1 MKTTAHNQTSQL
13 MDRFASSQ
21 LNSYEMFSVR
31 GGEEKEKDLSDQGS
45 TAPKQDD
52 GFN

>member
-1 MKTTAHNQTSQL
+1 MKTTAHNQTSNL

-21 LNSYEMFSVR
+21 LNSHEMFSVR
-31 GGEEKEKDLSDQGS
+31 GGEKKESDVEDEGS
-45 TAPKQDD
+45 TAPKQED

>member
-21 LNSYEMFSVR
+21 LNTYEMFSVR
-31 GGEEKEKDLSDQGS
+31 GGAEKKSEPEEEGS
-45 TAPKQDD
+45 TAPIQED

>member
-1 MKTTAHNQTSQL
+1 MKTTAHHQASHL

-21 LNSYEMFSVR
+21 LNAYEMFSVR
-31 GGEEKEKDLSDQGS
+31 GGEEKKSDPEDEGS